1 MLETR
6 IEAIKLL
13 LAQINTDP
21 ELYEAEKPNV
31 DQALYTLS
39 RLHEEVT
46 HLLEALEGAL
56 RIHIRDCQELVDLF
70 ESKL

>member
-1 MLETR
+1 MLQTR
-6 IEAIKLL
+6 IEALKLL
-13 LAQINTDP
+13 LAQIDP
-21 ELYEAEKPNV
+21 ALYEKDRPSV

-39 RLHEEVT
+39 RLQEEVT

-70 ESKL
+70 EKEP